1 MIARKRWTKEEEE
14 ILVQAVKANPHNLEE
29 AFRNVAKKIDRT
41 TEAVHQKWYKKMK
54 HTSRCFITIS
64 AEKQMVNGKNHT
76 NRSNSSPVATI
87 KTLWE
92 KLKNLINHG
101 KN

>member
-1 MIARKRWTKEEEE
+1 MTTKKRWTKEEEE

-29 AFRNVAKKIDRT
+29 AFRKVAKQTGRT
-41 TEAVHQKWYKKMK
+41 AKAIHHRWYRKMK
-54 HTSRCFITIS
+54 HNSRCFITIS
-64 AEKQMVNGKNHT
+64 SEKQMINGKNYT
-76 NRSNSSPVATI
+76 SRNSSSPVTTI
-87 KTLWE
+87 KILWE

>member
-1 MIARKRWTKEEEE
+1 MATKKRWTKEEEE
-14 ILVQAVKANPHNLEE
+14 ILVQAVKANPHNLAE
-29 AFRNVAKKIDRT
+29 AFRQVSIKLDKNVP
-41 TEAVHQKWYKKMK
+41 AVAHKWYRNVRYN
-54 HTSRCFITIS
+54 SNCFITIS
-64 AEKQMVNGKNHT
+64 PKKQMVNGKNYT
-76 NRSNSSPVATI
+76 SGNSNSPVATI

>member
-1 MIARKRWTKEEEE
+1 MTARKRWTKEEEE

-29 AFRNVAKKIDRT
+29 AFRKVAKEIGRT
-41 TEAVHQKWYKKMK
+41 QNAVHHKWYIKMK
-54 HTSRCFITIS
+54 HNSRCFITIS
-64 AEKQMVNGKNHT
+64 SEKQMINGKNYT
-76 NRSNSSPVATI
+76 NRNSSSPVDTI

>member
-1 MIARKRWTKEEEE
+1 MTAKKRWTKEEEE

-29 AFRNVAKKIDRT
+29 AFRKVAKETDRT
-41 TEAVHQKWYKKMK
+41 TLAIRDKWYRKIK
-54 HTSRCFITIS
+54 HNSKCFITIS
-64 AEKQMVNGKNHT
+64 SEKQMINGKNYT
-76 NRSNSSPVATI
+76 SRNSSSPVATI